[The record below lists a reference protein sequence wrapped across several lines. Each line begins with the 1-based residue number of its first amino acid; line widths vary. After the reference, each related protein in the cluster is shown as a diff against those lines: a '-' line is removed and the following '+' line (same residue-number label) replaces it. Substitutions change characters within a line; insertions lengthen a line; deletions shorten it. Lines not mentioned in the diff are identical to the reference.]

1 MKGGVLQDNFARA
14 TTRTVIK
21 LNAHPLK
28 SSSSR
33 DVTIVA
39 VDGRFGAVSAQRR
52 CRFWLD

>member
-28 SSSSR
+28 SSSSL